1 MESNLSNTKTLA
13 AVGKFIWPIPDRG
26 LTKRAHRI
34 TMPTLLLWGESD
46 GMVPPVYGTA
56 FQQLLPN
63 AELTVIEKCGHL
75 PQVERTE
82 EFLAAVNSFLK
93 D

>member
-1 MESNLSNTKTLA
+1 
-13 AVGKFIWPIPDRG
+13 
-26 LTKRAHRI
+26 
-34 TMPTLLLWGESD
+34 
-46 GMVPPVYGTA
+46 MVPPIYGSA

-63 AELTVIEKCGHL
+63 ARLEVIKDCGHL

-82 EFLAAVNSFLK
+82 EFLAAVSSFLK